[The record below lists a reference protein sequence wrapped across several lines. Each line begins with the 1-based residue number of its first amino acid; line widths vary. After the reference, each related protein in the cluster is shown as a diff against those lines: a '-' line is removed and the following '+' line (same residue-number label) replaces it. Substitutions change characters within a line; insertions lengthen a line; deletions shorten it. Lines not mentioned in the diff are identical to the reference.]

1 MKNMVNYKK
10 DLFDLM
16 LISINDLANE
26 ENEKPYRIFGKWFS
40 QLYYPNFRECFI
52 SDGRGDG
59 KVDFIPEFKKGKKII
74 HAVINS
80 KYTETYDKLAPPE
93 FYSEAMDF
101 YNFFHNKKNRS
112 QAIERV
118 REGLRKKYLSL
129 FDEYDEGDLE
139 LIFITTCKRN
149 EKYHRASQ
157 KSNLRYIHL
166 DDLIEYYSEFIE
178 GQKPVRIDPLVLSG
192 ISTVLS
198 ADQNESIVPTSIVFA
213 RIIDFVNY
221 MKKDPLE
228 LLFARNVRLY
238 LGNTASNSAIKNTYQ
253 DTPKEFVFSNNGIT
267 LLCSAHNHNTGQRE
281 LIIENPRVVNGS
293 QTLHSI
299 GTSTKH
305 DEQARVMVRIIQTPQ
320 ISNDINDNI
329 QKRKDIIH
337 KISIRT
343 NMQNPIKRWDL
354 VANDDFQNSIAE
366 FFLKRRLFYER
377 RQKEWKTRK
386 EYFKEIKIKYGINIK
401 ELMQLMACYYY
412 ESKYHGPAIA
422 QGNLGYLFDEAA
434 YTKIC
439 TIAPFLAF
447 QLYSL
452 FEIKSSITNDFF
464 KRKRKTVPAY
474 YKFILF
480 TLFLKDLKELKVLG
494 KESLSSKIDEKIFDE
509 IKLKEYFTSLVN
521 FININF
527 ESESKKYKKENQ
539 IDLSYATFSKNP
551 GMINNVINSY
561 KNKSNARLLNIL
573 TE

>member
-1 MKNMVNYKK
+1 MKKINYKK
-10 DLFDLM
+10 DLFDQM
-16 LISINDLANE
+16 IISINDLANE
-26 ENEKPYRIFGKWFS
+26 ENEKAHKIFGKWFS
-40 QLYYPNFRECFI
+40 QLYYPNFKDCI
-52 SDGRGDG
+52 VSDGRGDG
-59 KVDFIPEFKKGKKII
+59 KVDFIAEFKKGKKII

-112 QAIERV
+112 EAIGRV
-118 REGLRKKYLSL
+118 REGLRKKYLTL

-139 LIFITTCKRN
+139 LLFITTCKKN
-149 EKYHRASQ
+149 EKYQRACQ
-157 KSNLRYIHL
+157 KPNLNFIHL
-166 DDLIEYYSEFIE
+166 DDLVEYYSEFIE

-221 MKKDPLE
+221 MKHDPLE

-238 LGNTASNSAIKNTYQ
+238 LGKTSSNNAIKNTYE

-267 LLCSAHNHNTGQRE
+267 LLCSAHNHNPGQRE

-305 DEQARVMVRIIQTPQ
+305 DDQARVMVRIIQTPQ
-320 ISNDINDNI
+320 IANDIKENI
-329 QKRKDIIH
+329 NKRKDIIH

-366 FFLKRRLFYER
+366 YFLKRKLFYER
-377 RQKEWKTRK
+377 RQKEWKTRR
-386 EYFKEIKIKYGINIK
+386 EYFKEIKIKYGLNIK
-401 ELMQLMACYYY
+401 GMMQIMSCYYY
-412 ESKYHGPAIA
+412 DSKLLGPAIA
-422 QGNLGYLFDEAA
+422 QGKLGELFDEAA

-439 TIAPFLAF
+439 ATQPFLAF
-447 QLYSL
+447 QLFRL
-452 FEIKSSITNDFF
+452 FELKSSVTKDFY
-464 KRKRKTVPAY
+464 KRRRNAVPVY
-474 YKFILF
+474 YKFIIF
-480 TLFLKDLKELKVLG
+480 TLFLKDLRAINVLG
-494 KESLSSKIDEKIFDE
+494 KESFSSKIDDNIFEKIN
-509 IKLKEYFTSLVN
+509 LKEYFNLL
-521 FININF
+521 INYINLQF
-527 ESESKKYKKENQ
+527 SRASKNYKKENQ
-539 IDLSYATFSKNP
+539 IDLTYSTFSKNI
-551 GMINNVINSY
+551 GMINYVVANY
-561 KNKSNARLLNIL
+561 SNQRNLRSLNLL
-573 TE
+573 TQ